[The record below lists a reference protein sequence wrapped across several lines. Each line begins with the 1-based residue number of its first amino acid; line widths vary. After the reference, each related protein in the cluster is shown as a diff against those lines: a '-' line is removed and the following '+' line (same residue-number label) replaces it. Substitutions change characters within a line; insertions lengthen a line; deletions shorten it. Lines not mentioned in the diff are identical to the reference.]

1 MGRRTWLCLA
11 LAFGIAGALASVAS
25 AGKVFTE
32 TIHDEYGFVLED
44 FCDEAGLD
52 VSLEGVLDLRVR
64 VVPHGPNGV
73 EYFLSHGRQV
83 ETLSANG
90 VTLTSVATVTEK
102 DKLVTDNGDG
112 TLTVLI
118 LSTGNAV
125 LYGPDGKAI
134 ARNPGQLR
142 FEILI
147 YPDGSFDRLGVVKGS
162 TGRNDD
168 FCAAAVPAL
177 TA

>member
-1 MGRRTWLCLA
+1 MGRKTWLCLA
-11 LAFGIAGALASVAS
+11 LALGIAGALASVAS

-44 FCDEAGLD
+44 FCDEEGLD
-52 VSLEGVLDLRVR
+52 VSLEGVIDIQAR
-64 VVPHGPNGV
+64 VVAHGPDGF

-90 VTLTSVATVTEK
+90 VTLTSTALVNEK
-102 DKLVTDNGDG
+102 DMLVTDNGDG

-125 LYGPDGKAI
+125 LYGEDGRAI

-142 FEILI
+142 FEILV

-162 TGRNDD
+162 TGRSDD
-168 FCAAAVPAL
+168 FCTAAVAAL